1 MIYFAVMTL
10 GSQLVLAADTVP
22 TLNVEP
28 SCRSAATTSI
38 MVGRTADNCLN
49 DERAARTALEQGWKQ
64 FSADDKS
71 HCMSLVQTGGGASYV
86 ELLSCLEMS
95 RDARKISQDR
105 LKSQPEEAPQN
116 RRGRRPG
123 AGSQQAPSG
132 ETLGSGSMTNN
143 GPAGRPSRP

>member
-49 DERAARTALEQGWKQ
+49 DERAARTQLEQSWTQ
-64 FSADDKS
+64 FSANDKS

-105 LKSQPEEAPQN
+105 LKSQPEETPPS

-123 AGSQQAPSG
+123 AVNQRAPAG
-132 ETLGSGSMTNN
+132 ETLGAGSAMDN
-143 GPAGRPSRP
+143 GSVARPRP